1 MAVIAGPEG
10 APQTAEAMAAQS
22 APDEAAATSEA
33 GPEAEAEAKPR
44 RGWWQRT
51 FGE

>member
-1 MAVIAGPEG
+1 V
-10 APQTAEAMAAQS
+10 Q
-22 APDEAAATSEA
+22 
-33 GPEAEAEAKPR
+33 AEAEQPAPAAGEADEGNSSPR